1 MKVKKVKMTTLFDE
15 PTENGPLQWIGFD
28 ENLDKYHV
36 YPKAIKYLQSLTRPL
51 SIISV
56 VGLYRTG
63 KSYLLNRILDV
74 PKGQSFQVSP
84 TIKSCTKGLWIMRPA
99 IAMEDHDILVVDTE
113 GLGSLSATTNHDTR
127 VFSLALLLS
136 SMFLYNATGAI
147 NETSLNNLS
156 LVSSIAKHIHV
167 TSEYETNNNELSSCF
182 PRFMWVARDFSLQI
196 VDDDN
201 NPTDATTYFN
211 TALKV
216 SPNSNPDEAKNK
228 VRNAI
233 NSLFPIHK
241 RDCVTMPRPCES
253 ESKLQ
258 NLPDLSDNELRPE
271 FLNALKTLKE
281 IIFKKCMPLSVP
293 GQEGLIITGPLLSN
307 LCQTY
312 VDAINSNKVPVIQ
325 DSWSLLSAAECSKA
339 AENARHEW
347 RNFTQELDHSL
358 SVKEVYALLESKTTN
373 ILQTYDQNAV
383 GTSAK
388 DLRLTLQEEMITSQ
402 KIVLESAKMR
412 AKERM
417 RDRLQKL
424 QKRAMR
430 DASSVGD
437 LIKIFEDDV
446 DNEEEPQ
453 NWYPEAFPCLIRA
466 VEMFTNQTEKKMLEL
481 QRQVDSADLEI
492 ANIKTSA
499 STRVKEAEE
508 ETKKIMEEKQFI
520 EENLD
525 ATLRQL
531 SDAKRRAEE
540 NERQFSHSQEEF
552 AHTKEEMRKRIQ
564 ELESRPSENSET
576 IVNEEDAKRISEMT
590 QQLIERDSEL
600 EHLKEEFTKV
610 KKDAESKSKETQE
623 LLNEIA
629 LLTPL
634 KIEVEEYKSKCD
646 EMSIALQ
653 SNENR
658 MEEMEHRHEEE
669 SQTIQ
674 KEAMETVTA
683 IRSVLAKERE
693 RCKKQQEQSEKTL
706 IDVREKAL
714 IHAKELEG
722 RADRAEELAHQRQ
735 NAMDEAKRLASKER
749 DALRAEID
757 RYANLFKEQQESS
770 TLHRKEWMSQLQETQ
785 KIANDRERKLMEE
798 KERIRRE
805 SDDIRRTLEMEA
817 TTAKAQ
823 LTAMERRRA
832 SIEQEMIKM
841 RERLGK
847 SESSQ
852 GTAVRLRAELSM
864 AKEQKDRAQSE
875 SRTLS
880 ARITM
885 LERKIKE
892 TRRQCEMEKT
902 KISMQYERQISV
914 LESKIL

>member
-1 MKVKKVKMTTLFDE
+1 MTTLFDE

-84 TIKSCTKGLWIMRPA
+84 TIKSCTKGLWIMRPP
-99 IAMEDHDILVVDTE
+99 IRMESHDILVVDTE

-167 TSEYETNNNELSSCF
+167 TSEYETNNDELSSCF

-216 SPNSNPDEAKNK
+216 SPNGNPDEAKNK

-233 NSLFPIHK
+233 NSLFPVHK

-258 NLPDLSDNELRPE
+258 VLPDLSDDELRPE
-271 FLNALKTLKE
+271 FLNALKLLKG
-281 IIFKKCMPLSVP
+281 IIFEKCMPLTVP
-293 GQEGLIITGPLLSN
+293 GQEGLVITGPLLAN

-347 RNFTQELDHSL
+347 RKFTQELDHSL
-358 SVKEVYALLESKTTN
+358 SVKEVQTLLETKTTN
-373 ILQTYDQNAV
+373 ILHQYDQKAV
-383 GTSAK
+383 GTSANELK
-388 DLRLTLQEEMITSQ
+388 LTLQEEMETSG

-417 RDRLQKL
+417 RERLQKL
-424 QKRAMR
+424 QKKAMR

-437 LIKIFEDDV
+437 LIQIFEDDV
-446 DNEEEPQ
+446 DNEEEPEC
-453 NWYPEAFPCLIRA
+453 WYPEAFPCLIRA
-466 VEMFTNQTEKKMLEL
+466 VEMFTNQMEKKLLEL

-492 ANIKTSA
+492 ANIKTAA
-499 STRVKEAEE
+499 STQVKEAEE
-508 ETKKIMEEKQFI
+508 ETKKAMEEKQFI
-520 EENLD
+520 EEKLD
-525 ATLRQL
+525 ATAREL

-540 NERQFSHSQEEF
+540 NERQFTHTQEEF

-564 ELESRPSENSET
+564 ELETRPSENT
-576 IVNEEDAKRISEMT
+576 TNALINEEDAKRVSEMT
-590 QQLIERDSEL
+590 QQLIEKDSEL
-600 EHLKEEFTKV
+600 EHLKEEFNKI

-623 LLNEIA
+623 LLSEIA

-653 SNENR
+653 SNESR
-658 MEEMEHRHEEE
+658 MEEMENRHEEE
-669 SQTIQ
+669 SQSIQ

-706 IDVREKAL
+706 NDVREKAL

-805 SDDIRRTLEMEA
+805 SDDIRRNLEMEA

-832 SIEQEMIKM
+832 STEQEMMKM

>member
-1 MKVKKVKMTTLFDE
+1 MTTLFDE

-36 YPKAIKYLQSLTRPL
+36 YPKALKYLQSLTRPL

-74 PKGQSFQVSP
+74 PKGKSFQVSP
-84 TIKSCTKGLWIMRPA
+84 TIKSCTKGLWIMRPP
-99 IAMEDHDILVVDTE
+99 IRMESHDILVVDTE

-167 TSEYETNNNELSSCF
+167 TSEYETNNEELSSCF

-233 NSLFPIHK
+233 NSLFPVHK

-253 ESKLQ
+253 ESQLQ

-271 FLNALKTLKE
+271 FLKALKLLKD
-281 IIFKKCMPLSVP
+281 IIFEKCIPLSVP
-293 GQEGLIITGPLLSN
+293 GQEGLVITGPLLAN

-347 RNFTQELDHSL
+347 RNFTQELDYSL
-358 SVKEVYALLESKTTN
+358 SVKEVHALLQTKTTN
-373 ILQTYDQNAV
+373 ILHQYDQKAV
-383 GTSAK
+383 GTSANELK
-388 DLRLTLQEEMITSQ
+388 VTLQEEMETSG

-417 RDRLQKL
+417 RERLQKL
-424 QKRAMR
+424 QKKAMR

-437 LIKIFEDDV
+437 LIQIFEDDV
-446 DNEEEPQ
+446 DNEEEPES
-453 NWYPEAFPCLIRA
+453 WYPEAFPCLIRA
-466 VEMFTNQTEKKMLEL
+466 VEMFTNQMEKKLLEL

-492 ANIKTSA
+492 ANIKTAA
-499 STRVKEAEE
+499 STQVKEAEE
-508 ETKKIMEEKQFI
+508 ETKKAIEEKQSI
-520 EENLD
+520 EEKLD
-525 ATLRQL
+525 ATSRDLI
-531 SDAKRRAEE
+531 DAKRRAEE
-540 NERQFSHSQEEF
+540 NERQFTHTQEEF
-552 AHTKEEMRKRIQ
+552 FHMKEELRKRIQ
-564 ELESRPSENSET
+564 ELETRPSENTT
-576 IVNEEDAKRISEMT
+576 IALANEEDAKRLSHMT
-590 QQLIERDSEL
+590 QQLIERESEL
-600 EHLKEEFTKV
+600 EHLKEEFSKI

-623 LLNEIA
+623 LLSEIA
-629 LLTPL
+629 SLTPL

-653 SNENR
+653 SNESR
-658 MEEMEHRHEEE
+658 MEEMENRHDEE
-669 SQTIQ
+669 SQSIQ

-706 IDVREKAL
+706 NDVREKAL
-714 IHAKELEG
+714 IHSKELEG

-735 NAMDEAKRLASKER
+735 TAMDEAKRLASKER

-770 TLHRKEWMSQLQETQ
+770 TLHRKEWMSQLQESQ
-785 KIANDRERKLMEE
+785 KIANNRERKLMEE

-805 SDDIRRTLEMEA
+805 SDDIRRNLEMEA

-832 SIEQEMIKM
+832 STEQEMIKM

-847 SESSQ
+847 SQSSQ